1 MSKECAR
8 KNEGGREGG
17 RELRFPEA
25 KGSEVVAQ
33 KTDLH
38 ERSLRLGRVRRENFV
53 ESSDEDGLDWVS
65 QVLRMGV
72 SEHPLVHP
80 EGGTKGREREQ
91 RRARCES
98 SEDYHL
104 TCIVKTSTI

>member
-1 MSKECAR
+1 M
-8 KNEGGREGG
+8 
-17 RELRFPEA
+17 
-25 KGSEVVAQ
+25 
-33 KTDLH
+33 
-38 ERSLRLGRVRRENFV
+38 

-104 TCIVKTSTI
+104 TCIVNTSTFKLCIWHSNVIQNSKLSENVRKYAIEIWSLLH